1 MEETNNNKKLLIIH
15 DLQFPNI
22 SILKYD
28 DNIILIPRCI

>member
-1 MEETNNNKKLLIIH
+1 MEETNNNKKLIIH

-28 DNIILIPRCI
+28 DNIILIPQCI